1 MKLPV
6 IRNLLTGLML
16 CFCMYA
22 MAQDQPTFEDMSVN
36 KDSLAKLLNAY
47 SFKRYYLPTRFPA
60 AFIDKQNKVYR
71 IPYEETIL
79 AFVDLSAG
87 DECKYGLA
95 FGLKGM
101 YVNNAGLSTS
111 RGPRYISYTVYKNNE
126 LRQIIKKEFQ
136 IEFKAIEIKHLEK
149 EEQAILEKIL
159 REIKSKL
166 LK

>member
-1 MKLPV
+1 MSFTLQK
-6 IRNLLTGLML
+6 
-16 CFCMYA
+16 
-22 MAQDQPTFEDMSVN
+22 PTPIEVRLFEDATIFRISQPNFQKTLMEGHFGE
-36 KDSLAKLLNAY
+36 KI
-47 SFKRYYLPTRFPA
+47 TRLIMEA

-87 DECKYGLA
+87 EECKYGLA

-126 LRQIIKKEFQ
+126 LRQIIKKELQ
-136 IEFKAIEIKHLEK
+136 IEFKAIEIKRLEK
-149 EEQAILEKIL
+149 EDQATLEKIL

-166 LK
+166 LQ

>member
-1 MKLPV
+1 MKQLCKKLLLSLFV
-6 IRNLLTGLML
+6 VLNLHL
-16 CFCMYA
+16 FS
-22 MAQDQPTFEDMSVN
+22 QDQPTFEDMSVN
-36 KDSLAKLLNAY
+36 KDSLAKILSRYA
-47 SFKRYYLPTRFPA
+47 FKDFYLPARFPA

-87 DECKYGLA
+87 EECKYGLA

-126 LRQIIKKEFQ
+126 LRQIIKKELQ
-136 IEFKAIEIKHLEK
+136 IEFKAIEIKRLEK
-149 EEQAILEKIL
+149 EDQATLEKIL

-166 LK
+166 LQ